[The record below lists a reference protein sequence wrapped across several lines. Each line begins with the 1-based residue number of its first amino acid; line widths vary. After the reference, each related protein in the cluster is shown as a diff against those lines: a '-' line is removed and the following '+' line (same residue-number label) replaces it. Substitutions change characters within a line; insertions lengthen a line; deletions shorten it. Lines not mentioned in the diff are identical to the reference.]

1 MKNIVL
7 VVLNAGLLGYFVYL
21 WRKKNLL
28 SYFDNGKW
36 LLTWLSIAVI
46 TLMDEL
52 TSIFYA
58 PGEAHRFIGV
68 DAIFFIAFTSLIVRF
83 LSSRMVEI
91 AEVLELHGIKG
102 GGVYSF
108 SYLVLGP
115 TVSFIAVASILVD
128 YILTACISS
137 VSAVQNGLSFLQIPH
152 SVILIMEIAVVWFIA
167 LLNIM
172 GIRENAR
179 FTFGIFIAAAL
190 VFTSLIFSGMIEMQ
204 PENWQVAA
212 GSVTDFAGHFDSL
225 NLADITHGFG
235 FIIFGV
241 ASCILAYSGIESVI
255 QTAGFVKSWKEIRK
269 AYLFLAL
276 TVGLVTP
283 IISVLVLSQKN
294 IDFAAHEGD
303 LITHYAGLLNGQW
316 FGLVVGTLAS
326 FTLMMA
332 VNTAFVASSE
342 LIERVVDRYGFHWV
356 TKTNKRQSLYRI
368 HLCSAAFY
376 TLILLITAGEQAEL
390 ADMYAI
396 GLLASFVINMSA
408 LIVYRYS
415 RGTSDTREYTTSRT
429 GTLIV
434 TIILFGCFTYLAF
447 HKPYGTLM
455 WAVTT
460 AIFLFVGL
468 RIARTRAPEITELKQ
483 TDSPMDLVIYFAEAP
498 ETSTLNVHFRRPQE
512 HATLDATAAYV
523 SFYSPRAGIPARMG
537 DNHFRFPIVGETLY
551 SKMLE
556 VIQLLKYEYPGRK
569 FRFHFGWPVS
579 SWFDRMSIGVMVY
592 SIMKLPKLFPQFDF
606 VIEYG
611 GRTPVLPPD
620 SPTP

>member
-1 MKNIVL
+1 MKNIILVL
-7 VVLNAGLLGYFVYL
+7 VNAGLLGYFVVL
-21 WRKKNLL
+21 WRRKNLL
-28 SYFDNGKW
+28 SYLDNGKW

-58 PGEAHRFIGV
+58 PSEAHRFIGT
-68 DAIFFIAFTSLIVRF
+68 DAILFIALTSLLVRF

-108 SYLVLGP
+108 SYLVMGP
-115 TVSFIAVASILVD
+115 TVSFVAVASILVD
-128 YILTACISS
+128 YILTASISS
-137 VSAVQNGLSFLQIPH
+137 VSAVENGLAFIHLPH
-152 SVILIMEIAVVWFIA
+152 GVPLVMEIVVIWFIA
-167 LLNIM
+167 SLNIS

-179 FTFGIFIAAAL
+179 FTFAVFVAAAM
-190 VFTSLIFSGMIEMQ
+190 VFTSLILSGLMEMQ
-204 PENWQVAA
+204 PDNWATVA
-212 GSVTDFAGHFDSL
+212 GSATDFGGHFATL
-225 NLADITHGFG
+225 NLDDITHSFG

-276 TVGLVTP
+276 TVGIATP
-283 IISVLVLSQKN
+283 LISVLVLSQHN
-294 IDFAAHEGD
+294 IDFKAHEGD

-316 FGLVVGTLAS
+316 FSLIVGSLAS

-342 LIERVVDRYGFHWV
+342 LVERVVDRYGFHWL
-356 TKTNKRQSLYRI
+356 TATNKRQSLYRI
-368 HLCSAAFY
+368 HIISGVFY
-376 TLILLITAGEQAEL
+376 TVLLVITSGDQAML

-396 GLLASFVINMSA
+396 GLLASFVINMTS

-415 RGTSDTREYTTSRT
+415 RGTSDTREYNTSRT
-429 GTLIV
+429 GTLLV
-434 TIILFGCFTYLAF
+434 TIIIFGCFAYLAF
-447 HKPYGTLM
+447 HKPFGTLM
-455 WAVTT
+455 WSTTT

-468 RIARTRAPEITELKQ
+468 RIARKRAPEIKELKQ
-483 TDSPMDLVIYFAEAP
+483 TDSPMDLVIYFADAAEDV
-498 ETSTLNVHFRRPQE
+498 SLNVYFQRPKE
-512 HATLDATAAYV
+512 TATLDPAAAYV
-523 SFYSPRAGIPARMG
+523 SFYSPRAGIPPRLG
-537 DNHFRFPIVGETLY
+537 ENHFRFPMANETLY
-551 SKMLE
+551 RKILE
-556 VIQLLKYEYPGRK
+556 VIQLLQYEFKGRK

-592 SIMKLPKLFPQFDF
+592 SIMKLPKLFPNDDF
-606 VIEYG
+606 LIEYF
-611 GRTPVLPPD
+611 RQPKLPKSEPPV
-620 SPTP
+620 S

>member
-1 MKNIVL
+1 MKDVL
-7 VVLNAGLLGYFVYL
+7 LVILNAGLLVYFVLL

-58 PGEAHRFIGV
+58 PSEAHRFIGTG
-68 DAIFFIAFTSLIVRF
+68 AIFFIAFTSLIVRF

-91 AEVLELHGIKG
+91 AEVLERHKIKG

-115 TVSFIAVASILVD
+115 TMSFVAASSILVA
-128 YILTACISS
+128 YILTASISS
-137 VSAVQNGLSFLQIPH
+137 VSAVENGLAFIDIPH
-152 SVILIMEIAVVWFIA
+152 SLALVLEVGVVWFIA
-167 LLNIM
+167 FLNIM

-179 FTFGIFIAAAL
+179 FTFGVFVAAAM
-190 VFTSLIFSGMIEMQ
+190 VFSSLILSGIIEMQ
-204 PENWQVAA
+204 PHNWGAIGA
-212 GSVTDFAGHFDSL
+212 STMDFGEHFASL
-225 NLADITHGFG
+225 NLGEIMHGMG
-235 FIIFGV
+235 FMIFGV

-255 QTAGFVKSWKEIRK
+255 QTAGYVQSWKEIRK

-276 TVGLVTP
+276 TVGIATP
-283 IISVLVLSQKN
+283 LLSALVLSQNN

-316 FGLVVGTLAS
+316 FSVIVGSLAS

-342 LIERVVDRYGFHWV
+342 LIERVVDRYGFHWL
-356 TKTNKRQSLYRI
+356 TTTNKRQSLYRVHI
-368 HLCSAAFY
+368 ISASFY
-376 TLILLITAGEQAEL
+376 TVLLLITSGQQAMR
-390 ADMYAI
+390 ADMYAL
-396 GLLASFVINMSA
+396 GLLASFVINMSS

-415 RGTSDTREYTTSRT
+415 QGSSDTREYRTSRT
-429 GTLIV
+429 LTVLV
-434 TIILFGCFTYLAF
+434 TAIIFACFVYLAL
-447 HKPYGTLM
+447 HRPYGTLM
-455 WAVTT
+455 WGTTT
-460 AIFLFVGL
+460 AIILFVGL
-468 RIARTRAPEITELKQ
+468 RIARTRAPEIKELKQ
-483 TDSPMDLVIYFAEAP
+483 TDSPMDLVVFFAEAP
-498 ETSTLNVHFRRPQE
+498 EDASLDVYSRRPQE
-512 HATLDATAAYV
+512 AASTDLTAAYV

-537 DNHFRFPIVGETLY
+537 ANHFRFPISNETLAH
-551 SKMLE
+551 KMLE
-556 VIQLLKYEYPGRK
+556 VIQLLQYEFAGRP

-592 SIMKLPKLFPQFDF
+592 SIMKLPKMFPEYDF
-606 VIEYG
+606 VIEYSRRSVKPKSPAAG
-611 GRTPVLPPD
+611 G
-620 SPTP
+620 